1 LISPNVSE
9 LRFLVVEDHSF
20 QRWATMSVLE
30 SLGAKSVLA
39 AEDGR
44 AALAILRDAAHPVDI
59 VISDLDMPEMD
70 GMEFIRHLGE
80 AVGSSS
86 LVLASSLDR
95 ALVASVEAMARAYGV
110 RLLGAIDKPVTAR
123 KLLPLIDLHRLGDRS
138 ARGVAGPV
146 RAFSVEEVL
155 EGLRTGQFEPFFQ
168 PKVDM
173 RTGKVMG
180 AEALARWRHPDEGVV
195 GAINFIPLLETSGH
209 IGDFTATMVK
219 SAAMYCRAWRAMGCQ
234 VTLSVNL
241 SQESLGAIGLADQM
255 VTLVKAEGLR
265 PRDVIFEVTES
276 AMAVHLGHALENL
289 SRLRMRGF
297 GLSLDDYGTGYSSMQ
312 QLVRIAFTELKIDQA
327 FVKNAPGQQPS
338 RAMLESSLEMAG
350 KLHIPAVAEGIESR
364 EEWDLLREL
373 GCDLG
378 QGFFVAK
385 PMEGGG
391 FLEWL
396 AKADVARATS

>member
-1 LISPNVSE
+1 MAAISE

-20 QRWATMSVLE
+20 QRWATISVLE
-30 SLGAKSVLA
+30 SLGAQAVFA

-44 AALAILRDAAHPVDI
+44 AALAILRDIGQPVDI

-80 AVGSSS
+80 TAGSSS

-123 KLLPLIDLHRLGDRS
+123 KLQPLIDLHGQGTRV
-138 ARGVAGPV
+138 ARGAAGPA

-155 EGLRTGQFEPFFQ
+155 AGLRGGQFEPFFQ

-180 AEALARWRHPDEGVV
+180 AEALARWRHPEEGVV
-195 GAINFIPLLETSGH
+195 GALSFIPLLESSGH
-209 IGDFTATMVK
+209 IGEFTAAMVK

-241 SQESLGAIGLADQM
+241 SQESLGDVGLADQM
-255 VTLVKAEGLR
+255 VALVQAEGLR

-312 QLVRIAFTELKIDQA
+312 QLARIAFTELKIDQA

-350 KLHIPAVAEGIESR
+350 KLRIPAVAEGIESR
-364 EEWDLLREL
+364 AEWDLLRDL

-378 QGFFVAK
+378 QGYYVAK
-385 PMEGGG
+385 PMDGGG

-396 AKADVARATS
+396 ATAEVARATS

>member
-1 LISPNVSE
+1 MMAASLAD

-20 QRWATMSVLE
+20 QRWATISVLE
-30 SLGAKSVLA
+30 SLGAKGVLA

-44 AALAILRDAAHPVDI
+44 AALAMLRDAGHPVDI
-59 VISDLDMPEMD
+59 VISDLDMPQMD
-70 GMEFIRHLGE
+70 GMELIRHLGE
-80 AVGSSS
+80 AADTSS

-110 RLLGAIDKPVTAR
+110 RLLGAIDKPVTSR
-123 KLLPLIDLHRLGDRS
+123 KLLPLIELHGLGPR
-138 ARGVAGPV
+138 AAPGPDGLV
-146 RAFSVEEVL
+146 RAFSVDEVL
-155 EGLRTGQFEPFFQ
+155 DGLRSGQFEPFFQ

-180 AEALARWRHPDEGVV
+180 AEALARWRHPNEGVV
-195 GAINFIPLLETSGH
+195 GALSFIPLLETSGH
-209 IGDFTATMVK
+209 IADFTAAIVK

-241 SQESLGAIGLADQM
+241 SQESLGDVGLADQM
-255 VTLVKAEGLR
+255 VTLVDAEGLR
-265 PRDVIFEVTES
+265 PRDVIFEITES
-276 AMAVHLGHALENL
+276 AMAVHLGRALENL

-312 QLVRIAFTELKIDQA
+312 QLARIAFTELKIDQA

-350 KLHIPAVAEGIESR
+350 KLRIPAVAEGIESR
-364 EEWDLLREL
+364 EEWELLREL

-378 QGFFVAK
+378 QGYYVAK
-385 PMEGGG
+385 PMDGGG

-396 AKADVARATS
+396 AKADVLRATS